1 MTLRKAQ
8 NASQFYL
15 LDIGAGS
22 GGLLHSINTD
32 KSLKLFVKTSAFEI
46 EESERIIK
54 QQNGIDW
61 EFGET
66 AENLPQSWSN
76 KFNIVFLT
84 YVLEY
89 AYNPLKIIEEIYRV
103 LALNGEAFLSLALF
117 NEITYKRGEKY
128 FHFGS
133 YGFDAGNIYFEGI
146 DFWVEINQFR
156 KRGYAIG
163 IYVKQLSEGEYYLRE
178 VDQSLWNIFNKGVN
192 IFPPDEKVRPEES
205 VFLIRIKKNKPE
217 PLIFN
222 YEVTKVD
229 NLIHRRFDLK
239 RAASPIS
246 SVNDSAENSKIR
258 TVPISIDMIF
268 EEYNIMYIEARKVR
282 GAVSPLA
289 KPRRAA
295 AGSPIDSHDGGSELF
310 PPICADSLSGVKLG
324 DSRIC
329 LCNLKSPNQKIV
341 LRKTSDTDYPAKY
354 NIYLDKQCVGGLI
367 YYNAPQMIKVKNL
380 TISNASAKRGI
391 GQSVM
396 CFIADSVRE
405 SIGGDRLVG
414 ISGTTSAENIHNFCK
429 FFKNIVYGSLDDPI
443 PANEEEL
450 LNRLGRGALTF
461 RGIPKSKEEI
471 ALVLQDND
479 KKTYSSSPVITDKAG
494 KDIDKRG
501 PHELSIREKQLSETQ
516 KKEFEIL
523 MAHIQNKFEEAGT
536 VIGTYSGF
544 AINDAAAYLAHLT
557 LIMMAIAQNRPVVNM
572 DSFRKYKEVWEEIM
586 KKHNFYS
593 LYTLMAS
600 LARSFP
606 VGNHT
611 SLFGDM
617 KMSLEDLTAEFLKNM
632 DRMDVLLEESSFHR
646 EEGERCASIAGGIKS
661 LLALNSYVEGLPK
674 IDAFKAIA
682 LMGISRTI
690 KAGKNWFT
698 LRMARGLAD
707 IREGDEFLEHIYGVV
722 KVRAEEMRLFL
733 AYDVNKADMLTT
745 IDAAELP
752 EDQAEE
758 YRKIAGAIDAL
769 LYQTRP
775 SREEVSRTHTSSPVE
790 GKNRTVPIS
799 RKIILMAKKYG
810 VIIMLLLSVI
820 SQSGCA
826 TLISGNFTRE
836 YATKR
841 FLETRQAIQSKD
853 YIGAI
858 IRYSTVYQM
867 YPEALQKPHLNRE
880 DKEKIVGAYL
890 FIRST
895 IEARLG
901 KNVEDFLRGVDA
913 VRK

>member
-1 MTLRKAQ
+1 MGWLVFFGKAFVYPVTNKRKIPQSFTGSDFFKRLDLWSLQTQRDKFLFGLKKLYFDWLKFVKIASDTMCSPKLAFFFKRLKLWYAFHNYLPPFKKPSFGFRHSSSSNYLSFILPKIFKYNCQIPAVFGLSQSKVSIIFTLQDKRRILKTGFLYFVGVNTMSGNMRNTIFAPFNFIYPQTVTSGSSIIRNTKDVKEKFKITAASPLFPDHWEPAPGLTPAQLRKVVLSPEVQVGMIKDRDFTRIEKIHFGVEGALKEKIMTLRKAQ
-8 NASQFYL
+8 NDSQFYL

-32 KSLKLFVKTSAFEI
+32 KSLKLFVKTSAFEM

-117 NEITYKRGEKY
+117 NKITYKRREKY

-282 GAVSPLA
+282 GAASPLA

-501 PHELSIREKQLSETQ
+501 PHEL
-516 KKEFEIL
+516 
-523 MAHIQNKFEEAGT
+523 
-536 VIGTYSGF
+536 
-544 AINDAAAYLAHLT
+544 
-557 LIMMAIAQNRPVVNM
+557 
-572 DSFRKYKEVWEEIM
+572 
-586 KKHNFYS
+586 
-593 LYTLMAS
+593 
-600 LARSFP
+600 
-606 VGNHT
+606 
-611 SLFGDM
+611 
-617 KMSLEDLTAEFLKNM
+617 
-632 DRMDVLLEESSFHR
+632 
-646 EEGERCASIAGGIKS
+646 
-661 LLALNSYVEGLPK
+661 
-674 IDAFKAIA
+674 
-682 LMGISRTI
+682 
-690 KAGKNWFT
+690 
-698 LRMARGLAD
+698 
-707 IREGDEFLEHIYGVV
+707 
-722 KVRAEEMRLFL
+722 
-733 AYDVNKADMLTT
+733 
-745 IDAAELP
+745 
-752 EDQAEE
+752 
-758 YRKIAGAIDAL
+758 
-769 LYQTRP
+769 
-775 SREEVSRTHTSSPVE
+775 
-790 GKNRTVPIS
+790 
-799 RKIILMAKKYG
+799 
-810 VIIMLLLSVI
+810 
-820 SQSGCA
+820 
-826 TLISGNFTRE
+826 
-836 YATKR
+836 
-841 FLETRQAIQSKD
+841 
-853 YIGAI
+853 
-858 IRYSTVYQM
+858 
-867 YPEALQKPHLNRE
+867 
-880 DKEKIVGAYL
+880 
-890 FIRST
+890 
-895 IEARLG
+895 
-901 KNVEDFLRGVDA
+901 
-913 VRK
+913 